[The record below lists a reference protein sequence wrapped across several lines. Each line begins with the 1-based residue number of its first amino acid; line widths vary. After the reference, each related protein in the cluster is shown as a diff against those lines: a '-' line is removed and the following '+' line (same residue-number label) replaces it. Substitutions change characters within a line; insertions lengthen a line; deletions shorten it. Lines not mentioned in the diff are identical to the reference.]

1 MIRQSRRIFVYA
13 VLIIENSWQFSS
25 KKIEILWNFCKIVLN
40 SKIFCCTFSKMLWNC
55 QVLHGSLGK
64 GCGIYCKILLIS
76 LQHDLLFM
84 KLLEKRVK
92 LLNFSDTQLCYNH
105 SDSTV
110 IPEILIFLGFL
121 ENFPFELI
129 MLAVHGLHVV
139 IIIRKLWNY
148 SPIICEIL
156 LNLLIIWKFLLNF
169 ECSISEIHEKLLN
182 F

>member
-1 MIRQSRRIFVYA
+1 
-13 VLIIENSWQFSS
+13 
-25 KKIEILWNFCKIVLN
+25 
-40 SKIFCCTFSKMLWNC
+40 
-55 QVLHGSLGK
+55 
-64 GCGIYCKILLIS
+64 
-76 LQHDLLFM
+76 M

-182 F
+182 FLNVLHQKRKIWPSISLNHHFYGLISKKFEEFLLNFECSISEIHE

>member
-1 MIRQSRRIFVYA
+1 MV
-13 VLIIENSWQFSS
+13 IIENSWQFSS

-92 LLNFSDTQLCYNH
+92 LLNFLNVLHQKRKIWPSISLNH
-105 SDSTV
+105 HFYG
-110 IPEILIFLGFL
+110 LISKK
-121 ENFPFELI
+121 FE
-129 MLAVHGLHVV
+129 
-139 IIIRKLWNY
+139 
-148 SPIICEIL
+148 E
-156 LNLLIIWKFLLNF
+156 FLLNF
-169 ECSISEIHEKLLN
+169 ECSISEIHEIVVNFLKIVKFLKVPCAVFWKQVSFHTRTQEYLEISVKLWM